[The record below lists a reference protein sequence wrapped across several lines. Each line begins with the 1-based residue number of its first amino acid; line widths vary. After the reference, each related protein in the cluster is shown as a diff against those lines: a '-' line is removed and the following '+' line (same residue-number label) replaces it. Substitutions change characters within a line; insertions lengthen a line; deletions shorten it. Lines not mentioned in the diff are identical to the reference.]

1 MGGDLLK
8 GPLPSELGRAGPMS
22 NSAHGVVWLFVAL
35 CLVWPVGHSWRLAG
49 VGVRYQGSLA
59 LRLVGVRVRWQ
70 AGESGV
76 VD

>member
-8 GPLPSELGRAGPMS
+8 GLLPSEPGQAGLMS

-35 CLVWPVGHSWRLAG
+35 CLVWPVGHSWRLG

-59 LRLVGVRVRWQ
+59 LRLVGVRVQWQ
-70 AGESGV
+70 AGETGV